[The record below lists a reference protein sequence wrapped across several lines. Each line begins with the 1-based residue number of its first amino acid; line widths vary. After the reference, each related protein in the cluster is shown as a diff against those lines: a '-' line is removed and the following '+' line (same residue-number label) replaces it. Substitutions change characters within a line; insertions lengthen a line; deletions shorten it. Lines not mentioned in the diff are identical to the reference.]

1 MIRISR
7 CPGGH
12 LTGVV
17 PVTRRSVQASE
28 FLTALGLATYPMQ
41 EPWGSRWPPNLT
53 WMNTL
58 PRPNAV
64 NPDTALRAEARSR
77 DWPVHDFRSGR
88 RVTVIA
94 LPIVAGAGAVAG
106 EVAAGA

>member
-1 MIRISR
+1 
-7 CPGGH
+7 
-12 LTGVV
+12 
-17 PVTRRSVQASE
+17 
-28 FLTALGLATYPMQ
+28 MQ

-77 DWPVHDFRSGR
+77 DWPVHDFRSGG
-88 RVTVIA
+88 RVTGIA
-94 LPIVAGAGAVAG
+94 LPI
-106 EVAAGA
+106 AAGAPAQARAAAGAAWPRGGGWRAASGTRPAARARAARPRVLPTPLTSAPNHS